1 MERIIQQIIT
11 ELVEKIIKKTIDGG
25 MQDIDRLTSDVLAE
39 CKALSKKIIEILVA
53 TMNQTLR
60 EDKPYRKEKGLVIK
74 EKDRKRELL
83 TELGTLN
90 IPRDYYYDKRNNSYV
105 YPMDE
110 MIGIRAYERVGDT
123 ISAKAVS
130 LATEMSY
137 AKSAAIVTE
146 GKISRQTVR
155 NKIIEIGAIEK
166 GSESKEKKQVK
177 TLHIYADEDHVHMQ
191 RPNKG
196 KGKQNQIVPLVTVTE
211 GIEKV
216 GTYRNQTIAPEHFVD
231 ETFDTKRLWQSVD
244 GYISKTYDTD
254 YLEKIYIHG
263 DGGKWIS
270 NGLEQ
275 YRQTE
280 HIMDGFHFEKYM
292 KKITNAFPKQNVR
305 WRIEKAIAE
314 KDKEKI
320 KTITEE
326 LKNQTNEKSEKE
338 KVKKY
343 ETYLMN
349 NWEAIINLKT
359 KKISGSCTEGQVS
372 HVLSERFSRDPLGW
386 SKTGL
391 GILTTQRVYIKNGG
405 KITADHL
412 KTKAQ
417 TITYKEYADKI
428 IQESIADAI
437 DWSIFEKENPIFD
450 KNSGTQFI
458 INQLGSMQNYYM

>member
-1 MERIIQQIIT
+1 MERIIQQTIT
-11 ELVEKIIKKTIDGG
+11 ELVEKIIKKSIDGG
-25 MQDIDRLTSDVLAE
+25 MQDIDRLTSDVLAD
-39 CKALSKKIIEILVA
+39 CKALSKKIIEILVS

-60 EDKPYRKEKGLVIK
+60 DDKTYRKEKGLVIK
-74 EKDRKRELL
+74 EKDRRRELL

-90 IPRDYYYDKRNNSYV
+90 IPRDYYYDKRNDRYV
-105 YPMDE
+105 YPIDE

-137 AKSAAIVTE
+137 AKSGAIAAE

-155 NKIIEIGAIEK
+155 NKILEIGAIEK
-166 GSESKEKKQVK
+166 ESDSKEKKQVK

-211 GIEKV
+211 GTEKV
-216 GTYRNQTIAPEHFVD
+216 GTHRNQTIEPMHFVD
-231 ETFDTKRLWQSVD
+231 EKFDFKRLWQSVD

-275 YRQTE
+275 YKQTE
-280 HIMDGFHFEKYM
+280 HIMDGFHFEKYI
-292 KKITNAFPKQNVR
+292 KKITRAYPKQNVR
-305 WRIEKAIAE
+305 QRIEKAIIE
-314 KDKEKI
+314 KDEEKAKAI
-320 KTITEE
+320 INKLKSQTEE
-326 LKNQTNEKSEKE
+326 ERKKE
-338 KVKKY
+338 NLNKY

-349 NWEAIINLKT
+349 NWEAIVNLKT
-359 KKISGSCTEGQVS
+359 KKTTGSCTEAQVS

-391 GILTTQRVYIKNGG
+391 GILTTQRIYIKNGG

-412 KTKAQ
+412 KTKSPKM
-417 TITYKEYADKI
+417 TYREYADKI
-428 IQESIADAI
+428 IQESIADTI
-437 DWSIFEKENPIFD
+437 DWSIFEKEDPIFD

-458 INQLGSMQNYYM
+458 INQLGSMQHYYM